1 MIILKNKIKVVMIFV
16 FSAVILTLGISVA
29 YYNTCSLAFDGEPVI
44 ACVND
49 EKISFLDFSVSRK
62 ELKKIKNERL
72 RCFFVSWPEQLR
84 SPVSRRIPAFVYYY
98 I

>member
-49 EKISFLDFSVSRK
+49 EKITFLDFSISRK
-62 ELKKIKNERL
+62 GLKKIKNEI
-72 RCFFVSWPEQLR
+72 EKA
-84 SPVSRRIPAFVYYY
+84 IPDRA
-98 I
+98 INM